1 MRHVRWHG
9 LGLALLL
16 VGLLAWPSLGASN
29 PQNLRWTQFT
39 MVDGLPSNTVWA
51 VAPAPGSGDI
61 WLGTSHGAALYRDGR
76 WYSYTCAHGL
86 GNDWVSALAVDSA
99 GRVWFGTFGGG
110 LTLLDGEHWQ
120 TFTAAN
126 SGLAGNWVSALA
138 SDGEGRLWCG
148 TWGAGLSLLDH
159 GRWQTYSS
167 SNSPLPADYIT
178 ALAAAPNGTL
188 WVGLHGQGLARLA
201 DGQWTLLGAAQGL
214 ADDFV
219 NALAV
224 GPDGSLWAGTAK
236 GLSHVSPGGQVLK
249 TYTASSGLP
258 DDRVQA
264 LAIGADGRL
273 WVGTAAGAAVLE
285 GERWT
290 VYRAQ
295 AAASSAA
302 SEGGL
307 AHDYVSAIAVAPG
320 GVWFGSVSAGVVRY
334 GTGAVASARRLP
346 VVLVHGWHG
355 PESDRLEDSEF
366 RFLASWL
373 HDDGYPVY
381 YATGVSPK
389 NTLHKNAA
397 AIRATIERAKKET
410 GAVQVDVIAFSM
422 GGLNTRAYVESG
434 LYAGDVDQAFILGT
448 PQAGVRTWYPF
459 LLREIHEWSR
469 DPSAIEL
476 TPEYATLFNSL
487 HADGAGVP
495 YTLIAGDARGEG
507 LPEMLRGLPP
517 GDALI
522 SAGSA
527 LALSGPRVH
536 KVLTDDLHAWSDQ
549 TILLGLPSYLW
560 PRTTYDAHIRNRLR
574 LGADVRLPGVQ
585 EKEADA
591 PPPPEVPNHSPFY
604 SGQVAPGKTVTQ
616 TVTVDTTGE
625 VRFYLRGET
634 GPLTFRLID
643 PQGRALDAK
652 TIGGEGEFFDLGLAN
667 FQGFLVRR
675 AQPGQW
681 RVVVGRPEG
690 AQGAARY
697 TGYAVFASPLR
708 LTATAGKMWFG
719 QGEEVPITATLR
731 NGADAVTGARVEAEI
746 GRPDGQVERLA
757 LFDDGAHG
765 DGAPGDGAYGATY
778 RPPNLGGYYTL
789 FVTAQGQE
797 GIAYARTAEAL
808 FAVSPAT
815 ASLTGEYAAA
825 SQDADRDGRYEALT
839 VQVGIAARAAGDYL
853 LAATL
858 HDSQGR
864 EVGRVAEPLTLNTGP
879 QTATLRFPGSLFLRA
894 QADGP
899 YAVARVTLLDEAGAA
914 IPLQEATNVLQTPPY
929 RYQDFEGP

>member
-1 MRHVRWHG
+1 MRHVRWQG
-9 LGLALLL
+9 LGLALILL
-16 VGLLAWPSLGASN
+16 GLLASPSLGASS

-51 VAPAPGSGDI
+51 IAPVPGSSDI

-76 WYSYTCAHGL
+76 WYSYTRAQGL
-86 GNDWVSALAVDSA
+86 GDDWVAALAVDGAS
-99 GRVWFGTFGGG
+99 RVWFGTFGGG
-110 LTLLDGEHWQ
+110 LTLLDGENWQ
-120 TFTAAN
+120 TYTAAN
-126 SGLAGNWVSALA
+126 SGLAGNWVSAL
-138 SDGEGRLWCG
+138 STDGEGRLWCG
-148 TWGAGLSLLDH
+148 TWGAGLSLFDH
-159 GRWQTYSS
+159 GHWQTYSS
-167 SNSPLPADYIT
+167 SNSPLPADYVT
-178 ALAAAPNGTL
+178 ALAAAPDGTL

-201 DGQWTLLGAAQGL
+201 NGRWTLVGAAQGL

-219 NALAV
+219 NALAI

-236 GLSHVSPGGQVLK
+236 GLTHLAADGRAIK
-249 TYTASSGLP
+249 TYTAADGLP

-264 LAIGADGRL
+264 LATAPDGRL
-273 WVGTAAGAAVLE
+273 WVGTAAGAAVLD
-285 GERWT
+285 GQQWT
-290 VYRAQ
+290 VYHAPT
-295 AAASSAA
+295 A
-302 SEGGL
+302 GL

-320 GVWFGSVSAGVVRY
+320 GVWFGSVSAGVARY
-334 GTGAVASARRLP
+334 GSGTVASARRLP

-355 PESDRLEDSEF
+355 PDSDRLEDSEF

-397 AIRATIERAKKET
+397 AIRAAIDRAKKET
-410 GAVQVDVIAFSM
+410 GAAQVDIIAYSM
-422 GGLNTRAYVESG
+422 GGLNTRAYVESS

-459 LLREIHEWSR
+459 LLREFHEWSR

-487 HADGAGVP
+487 HTDGAGVP
-495 YTLIAGDARGEG
+495 YTLIAGDARGDD
-507 LPEMLRGLPP
+507 LPQMLRGLPA

-527 LALSGPRVH
+527 LALSGPQVH
-536 KVLTDDLHAWSDQ
+536 KVLTADLHAWSDQ

-560 PRTTYDAHIRNRLR
+560 PRTTYDAYIRNRLR
-574 LGADVRLPGVQ
+574 LGAGARLPGVQ
-585 EKEADA
+585 EKEAD
-591 PPPPEVPNHSPFY
+591 PPAPPEVPSHSPFY
-604 SGQVAPGKTVTQ
+604 SGQVAPGKALTQ

-625 VRFYLRGET
+625 VRFYLRSEA

-643 PQGRALDAK
+643 PQGHTLDAK
-652 TIGGEGEFFDLGLAN
+652 TIGDQGEFFDLGLAN
-667 FQGFLVRR
+667 FQGYLVHQ

-681 RVVVGRPEG
+681 QVVVGRPDD
-690 AQGAARY
+690 AQGTARF
-697 TGYAVFASPLR
+697 TGYAVFDSPLR
-708 LTATAGKMWFG
+708 LTVAAGKVWFG

-731 NGADAVTGARVEAEI
+731 DGASPVAGARVEAEI

-757 LFDDGAHG
+757 LADDGAHG
-765 DGAPGDGAYGATY
+765 DGAPGDGVYGAGY

-797 GIAYARTAEAL
+797 AVAYARTAETL

-815 ASLTGEYAAA
+815 ATLTGEYAAA
-825 SQDADRDGRYEALT
+825 SEDADRDGRYEALA
-839 VQVGIAARAAGDYL
+839 VQVGIDARAGGDYL

-858 HDSQGR
+858 HDGQGR
-864 EVGRVAEPLTLNTGP
+864 EVGRVAEPLTLNAGP
-879 QTATLRFPGSLFLRA
+879 QTATLRFPGYLFLGA

-899 YAVARVTLLDEAGAA
+899 YTVARVTLLDEAGAA